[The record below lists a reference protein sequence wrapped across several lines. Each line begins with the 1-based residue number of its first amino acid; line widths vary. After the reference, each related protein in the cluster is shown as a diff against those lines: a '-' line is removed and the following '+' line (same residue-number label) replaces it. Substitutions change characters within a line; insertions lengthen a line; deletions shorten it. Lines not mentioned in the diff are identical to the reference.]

1 MARAKSPIGTKNVSR
16 LCTAHTSNRSI
27 KFTRAAIRWKTY
39 GVISSGMLGRICYR
53 MCQIICNTPPSDYAE
68 SRDRSDTPDVP
79 DVPDAEQ
86 DEDLPAYPGI
96 EISVVDEH

>member
-1 MARAKSPIGTKNVSR
+1 
-16 LCTAHTSNRSI
+16 
-27 KFTRAAIRWKTY
+27 
-39 GVISSGMLGRICYR
+39 